1 VEFMLLIVDRKD
13 AQAGVPPSVMQEMG
27 AFAGELARAGQLRG
41 GVPLHPESAGARV
54 SLRGGRA
61 VVTDGPFAES
71 KEVVAGYFV
80 LEVASRDEAVAVAK
94 RCPHARFGTV
104 EVRLMPD
111 RDPAATAP
119 GTGARFMFLLRAEPG
134 LTDPDGSKYREM
146 VAYDDVLKAERK
158 YVESSQLAFD
168 PPAAR
173 IEVRGG
179 KALVVDGPFPE
190 TKEVAGG
197 YYVVEAASLAEAA
210 DLAKRCPAARWGT
223 IEVREAM
230 KVPAPPM

>member
-1 VEFMLLIVDRKD
+1 
-13 AQAGVPPSVMQEMG
+13 
-27 AFAGELARAGQLRG
+27 
-41 GVPLHPESAGARV
+41 
-54 SLRGGRA
+54 
-61 VVTDGPFAES
+61 
-71 KEVVAGYFV
+71 
-80 LEVASRDEAVAVAK
+80 
-94 RCPHARFGTV
+94 
-104 EVRLMPD
+104 
-111 RDPAATAP
+111 
-119 GTGARFMFLLRAEPG
+119 MFLLRAEPD

-197 YYVVEAASLAEAA
+197 YYVVEAADLAEAA
-210 DLAKRCPAARWGT
+210 ELAKRCPAARLGT

-230 KVPAPPM
+230 KVPGPPM